1 MDCEIQRNKNMAC
14 KSVER
19 RNEDLKED
27 GYPIDTESRKTCSHL
42 VKTWMGE
49 MRAIAKNVGHE
60 QRKKSDIFQ

>member
-19 RNEDLKED
+19 RNEDLKEE

-49 MRAIAKNVGHE
+49 MRAK
-60 QRKKSDIFQ
+60 QRT